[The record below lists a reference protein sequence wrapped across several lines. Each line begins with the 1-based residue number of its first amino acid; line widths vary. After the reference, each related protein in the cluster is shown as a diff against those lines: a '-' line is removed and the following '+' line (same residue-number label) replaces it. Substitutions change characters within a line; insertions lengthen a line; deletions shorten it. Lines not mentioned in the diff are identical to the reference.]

1 MNSLEEIIAAVAQ
14 TASSGISAAFNRN
27 TENFSKVMPLLKECT
42 GKIIICGV
50 GKSGLIGHKIAAT
63 LSSTGSPA
71 LFLNANE
78 ALHGDLGILSAGD
91 VVLMLSKS
99 GTTPELM
106 RILPKARQLGVPCI
120 GIFGNIKTP
129 LAMQMDALLDASV
142 ESEGGPLGLA
152 PMASTTV
159 SLVIGDA
166 LAAALMTIR
175 GTTEADFASNHP
187 AGQLGKNLLLKAA
200 DVMHSGEQLPMIGAN
215 QTIKE
220 AILVLTRKNLG
231 GICVGDSD
239 HQLQGFVTDGD
250 VRKYLS
256 ENDNL
261 QEPVNTIMTRNPV
274 CCSPKMSLGQV
285 LNLMENPQRQIYVAP
300 VTDPTSGKILGV
312 IRMHDIL
319 NAG

>member
-1 MNSLEEIIAAVAQ
+1 MKTLNEVIAAVAES
-14 TASSGISAAFNRN
+14 ASSGITTAFNRN
-27 TENFSKVMPLLKECT
+27 AENFAKVMPLLTKCN
-42 GKIIICGV
+42 GKIIVCGV

-200 DVMHSGEQLPMIGAN
+200 DVMHSGEQLPIISPT
-215 QTIKE
+215 QSIKE

-231 GICVGDSD
+231 GICVSETDQ
-239 HQLQGFVTDGD
+239 QLQGFVTDGD

-261 QEPVNTIMTRNPV
+261 QEPVSSIMTRNPV
-274 CCSPKMSLGQV
+274 CCNPEMSLGQV

-300 VTDPTSGKILGV
+300 VTDSVSGKILGV

>member
-1 MNSLEEIIAAVAQ
+1 MKTLDEVIAAVADS
-14 TASSGISAAFNRN
+14 ASSGIKTAFNRN
-27 TENFSKVMPLLKECT
+27 AENFAKVMPLLTKCT
-42 GKIIICGV
+42 GKIIVCGV

-91 VVLMLSKS
+91 AVLMLSKS
-99 GTTPELM
+99 GTTPELL

-120 GIFGNIKTP
+120 GIFGNLKTP
-129 LAMQMDALLDASV
+129 LAMQMDAFLDASV

-152 PMASTTV
+152 PMTSTTV
-159 SLVIGDA
+159 SLVLGDA
-166 LAAALMTIR
+166 IAAGLMAIR
-175 GTTEADFASNHP
+175 GTTEADFAANHP

-200 DVMHSGEQLPMIGAN
+200 DVMHSGEQLPIISPK
-215 QTIKE
+215 QSIKE

-239 HQLQGFVTDGD
+239 QQLQGFVTDGD

-261 QEPVNTIMTRNPV
+261 QEPVSSIMTRNPV
-274 CCSPKMSLGQV
+274 CCSPEMSLGQV
-285 LNLMENPQRQIYVAP
+285 LNLMENPLRQIYVAP
-300 VTDPTSGKILGV
+300 VTESSSGKILGV

>member
-1 MNSLEEIIAAVAQ
+1 MKNLEEVIAAVAES
-14 TASSGISAAFNRN
+14 ASSGITTAFNRN
-27 TENFSKVMPLLKECT
+27 AENFAKVMPLLTKCT
-42 GKIIICGV
+42 GKIIVCGV

-78 ALHGDLGILSAGD
+78 ALHGDLGILSEDD

-99 GTTPELM
+99 GTTPELL

-120 GIFGNIKTP
+120 GIFGNLKTP
-129 LAMQMDALLDASV
+129 LATQMDAFLDASV

-152 PMASTTV
+152 PMTSTTV
-159 SLVIGDA
+159 SLVLGDA
-166 LAAALMTIR
+166 IAAGLMAIR
-175 GTTEADFASNHP
+175 GTTEADFAANHP

-200 DVMHSGEQLPMIGAN
+200 DVMHSGEQLPIISPT
-215 QTIKE
+215 QSIKE

-239 HQLQGFVTDGD
+239 QQLQGFVTDGD

-261 QEPVNTIMTRNPV
+261 QEPVSSIMTRNPV
-274 CCSPKMSLGQV
+274 CCSPEMSLGQV
-285 LNLMENPQRQIYVAP
+285 LNLMENPMRQIYVAP
-300 VTDPTSGKILGV
+300 VTESSSGKILGV

>member
-1 MNSLEEIIAAVAQ
+1 MKTLNEVIAAVAES
-14 TASSGISAAFNRN
+14 ASSGITTAFNRN
-27 TENFSKVMPLLKECT
+27 AENFAKVMPLLTKCT
-42 GKIIICGV
+42 GKIIVCGV

-78 ALHGDLGILSAGD
+78 ALHGDLGILSEDD

-99 GTTPELM
+99 GTTPELL

-120 GIFGNIKTP
+120 GIFGNLKTP
-129 LAMQMDALLDASV
+129 LATQMDAFLDASV

-152 PMASTTV
+152 PMTSTTV
-159 SLVIGDA
+159 SLVLGDA
-166 LAAALMTIR
+166 IAAGLMAIR
-175 GTTEADFASNHP
+175 GTTEADFAANHP

-200 DVMHSGEQLPMIGAN
+200 DVMHSGEQLPIISPT
-215 QTIKE
+215 QSIKE

-239 HQLQGFVTDGD
+239 QQLQGFVTDGD

-261 QEPVNTIMTRNPV
+261 QEPVSSIMTRNPV
-274 CCSPKMSLGQV
+274 CCSPEMSLGQV
-285 LNLMENPQRQIYVAP
+285 LNLMENPMRQIYVAP
-300 VTDPTSGKILGV
+300 VTESSSGKILGV

>member
-1 MNSLEEIIAAVAQ
+1 MKTLDEVIAAVAES
-14 TASSGISAAFNRN
+14 ASSGITTAFNRN
-27 TENFSKVMPLLKECT
+27 AQNFAKVMPLLTKCT
-42 GKIIICGV
+42 GKIIVCGV

-99 GTTPELM
+99 GTTPELL

-129 LAMQMDALLDASV
+129 LATQMDAFLDASV

-152 PMASTTV
+152 PMTSTTV
-159 SLVIGDA
+159 SLVLGDA
-166 LAAALMTIR
+166 IAAGLMTIR

-239 HQLQGFVTDGD
+239 QQLQGFVTDGD

-261 QEPVNTIMTRNPV
+261 QESVSSIMTRNPV
-274 CCSPKMSLGQV
+274 CCNPEMSLGQV
-285 LNLMENPQRQIYVAP
+285 LNLMENPLRQIYVAP
-300 VTDPTSGKILGV
+300 VTDPATGKILGV